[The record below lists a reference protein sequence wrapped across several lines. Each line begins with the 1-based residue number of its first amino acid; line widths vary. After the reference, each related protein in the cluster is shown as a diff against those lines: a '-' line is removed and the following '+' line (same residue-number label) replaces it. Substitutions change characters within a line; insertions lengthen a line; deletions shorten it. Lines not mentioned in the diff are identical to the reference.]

1 MLYFIAINWCIRMFK
16 DIFGNNPQTK
26 ILDFLADYPR
36 FDYSITEIAEKAKV
50 SRPTVYKIIK
60 TLVEKKLVIKTREQ
74 GTSCL
79 YQLNTENVL
88 VQVILKFDFEIASK
102 ISEIER
108 KKQVKHFQ
116 PILTKAK
123 TKATGSS

>member
-1 MLYFIAINWCIRMFK
+1 MFK

-36 FDYSITEIAEKAKV
+36 FDYSITEIAEKAEV

-60 TLVEKKLVIKTREQ
+60 ILVDKKLAIKTRDQ
-74 GTSCL
+74 GNSSL
-79 YQLNTENVL
+79 YQLNTENKL

-102 ISEIER
+102 LAEIEM
-108 KKQVKHFQ
+108 KESVKQFK
-116 PILTKAK
+116 PILTKAR
-123 TKATGSS
+123 TVTS

>member
-1 MLYFIAINWCIRMFK
+1 MFK

-60 TLVEKKLVIKTREQ
+60 SLLEKKLVIKTREQ

-79 YQLNTENVL
+79 YQLNTENKL

-102 ISEIER
+102 VAER
-108 KKQVKHFQ
+108 EMKAPVKHAK
-116 PILTKAK
+116 PVVTKAK
-123 TKATGSS
+123 AAIS

>member
-1 MLYFIAINWCIRMFK
+1 MFK

-36 FDYSITEIAEKAKV
+36 FDYSITEIAEKSEV

-60 TLVEKKLVIKTREQ
+60 TLVDKKLVIKTRDQ
-74 GTSCL
+74 GNSSL
-79 YQLNTENVL
+79 YQLNTENKL

-102 ISEIER
+102 VAEIEM
-108 KKQVKHFQ
+108 KDSVKQYKPVLTRSKVKSVV
-116 PILTKAK
+116 A
-123 TKATGSS
+123 

>member
-1 MLYFIAINWCIRMFK
+1 MNMFK

-36 FDYSITEIAEKAKV
+36 FDYSITEIAEKAEV

-60 TLVEKKLVIKTREQ
+60 TLVNKKLVIKTRDQ
-74 GTSCL
+74 GNSSL
-79 YQLNTENVL
+79 YQLNTENKL

-102 ISEIER
+102 VAEIEM
-108 KKQVKHFQ
+108 KDSVKQYKPVLTRSKVKAVV
-116 PILTKAK
+116 T
-123 TKATGSS
+123 

>member
-1 MLYFIAINWCIRMFK
+1 MFK

-74 GTSCL
+74 GASCL
-79 YQLNTENVL
+79 YQLNTKNTL

-102 ISEIER
+102 VAEIKMKEPM
-108 KKQVKHFQ
+108 KHDK
-116 PILTKAK
+116 PALTKAK
-123 TKATGSS
+123 AKAAVS

>member
-1 MLYFIAINWCIRMFK
+1 MFK

-36 FDYSITEIAEKAKV
+36 FDYSITEIAKKAEV

-60 TLVEKKLVIKTREQ
+60 TLVDKKLVIKTRDQ
-74 GTSCL
+74 GNSSL
-79 YQLNTENVL
+79 YQLNTENEL

-102 ISEIER
+102 AAEIET
-108 KKQVKHFQ
+108 KDSVKQYKPV
-116 PILTKAK
+116 LTKSKAK
-123 TKATGSS
+123 AVIT

>member
-1 MLYFIAINWCIRMFK
+1 MFK

-36 FDYSITEIAEKAKV
+36 FDYSITEIAQKAKV

-60 TLVEKKLVIKTREQ
+60 SLVEKKLVIKTREQ

-79 YQLNTENVL
+79 YQLNTENKL
-88 VQVILKFDFEIASK
+88 VQVILKFDFELASHIAGLQKNVS
-102 ISEIER
+102 
-108 KKQVKHFQ
+108 VKHVQ
-116 PILTKAK
+116 PVGTKGNVAV
-123 TKATGSS
+123 S

>member
-1 MLYFIAINWCIRMFK
+1 MFK

-36 FDYSITEIAEKAKV
+36 FDYSITEISKKAEV

-60 TLVEKKLVIKTREQ
+60 TLVDKKLVIKTRDQ
-74 GTSCL
+74 GNSSL
-79 YQLNTENVL
+79 YQLNTENEL

-102 ISEIER
+102 AAEIET
-108 KKQVKHFQ
+108 KDSVKQYKPV
-116 PILTKAK
+116 LTKSKAK
-123 TKATGSS
+123 AVIT